1 MYQRVGSTLTFMSER
16 DFKVLR
22 CSSMSE
28 LNLLLEEY
36 SIAGCK
42 PIGDTEVFDCELVQP
57 IKITFY
63 LDDTEEITQE
73 VTLGN
78 IEK

>member
-1 MYQRVGSTLTFMSER
+1 MFERVGSKLTFMSEK

-28 LNLLLEEY
+28 LNLLLQEY
-36 SIAGCK
+36 SIAGWK
-42 PIGDTEVFDCELVQP
+42 PIGDTEVFDCEFVQP
-57 IKITFY
+57 IKITFEQ
-63 LDDTEEITQE
+63 DDTEEITQE
-73 VTLGN
+73 VTQGN

>member
-1 MYQRVGSTLTFMSER
+1 
-16 DFKVLR
+16 
-22 CSSMSE
+22 MSE
-28 LNLLLEEY
+28 LNLLLQEY
-36 SIAGCK
+36 SIAGWK